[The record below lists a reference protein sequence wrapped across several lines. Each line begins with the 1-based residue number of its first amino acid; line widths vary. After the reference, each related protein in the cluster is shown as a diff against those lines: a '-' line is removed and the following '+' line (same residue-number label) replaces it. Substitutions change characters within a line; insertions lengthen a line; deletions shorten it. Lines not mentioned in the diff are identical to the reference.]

1 MSRGNRGVSR
11 GTPRE
16 GRGSRA
22 ANRAA
27 GAGRFGF
34 FHVDVA
40 AIADLTPSMRRFT
53 FVGPGLDDFAD
64 PGRDQRIKLVLPAP
78 SGGYEH
84 LPDGEDWYERWRV
97 LPEERR
103 NPIRTYTTRRVR
115 PAGTTGAVD
124 AAGAGAGAS
133 GPTRVDVDMVVH
145 EPLGPASRWIRDA
158 AVGSRAVLLGP
169 RRSWLRGR
177 PPGAA
182 LSGGVDFV
190 PPAVTERFLLGGDET
205 AAPAIARIL
214 QDLPTTARG
223 IAVVEMPTRAD
234 AAYLPDHPG
243 FEVRVTGREGRAH
256 GEALVEGVRRAAGE
270 LCPVG
275 TAQEVEEIDVDHDL
289 LWEVPRTAR
298 GGAALRRTSLY
309 AWLAGEAAAVRALR
323 RHLVAER
330 GVDRRSVAFMGYWR
344 LGRAE
349 N

>member
-64 PGRDQRIKLVLPAP
+64 PGRDQRIKLILPAP

-124 AAGAGAGAS
+124 TAGAGAGAG

-145 EPLGPASRWIRDA
+145 EDRKS
-158 AVGSRAVLLGP
+158 
-169 RRSWLRGR
+169 
-177 PPGAA
+177 
-182 LSGGVDFV
+182 
-190 PPAVTERFLLGGDET
+190 
-205 AAPAIARIL
+205 
-214 QDLPTTARG
+214 
-223 IAVVEMPTRAD
+223 VV
-234 AAYLPDHPG
+234 
-243 FEVRVTGREGRAH
+243 
-256 GEALVEGVRRAAGE
+256 
-270 LCPVG
+270 
-275 TAQEVEEIDVDHDL
+275 
-289 LWEVPRTAR
+289 
-298 GGAALRRTSLY
+298 
-309 AWLAGEAAAVRALR
+309 
-323 RHLVAER
+323 
-330 GVDRRSVAFMGYWR
+330 
-344 LGRAE
+344 
-349 N
+349 

>member
-1 MSRGNRGVSR
+1 MSRGDRGVSR
-11 GTPRE
+11 GAPRE

-34 FHVDVA
+34 FHVDVV

-124 AAGAGAGAS
+124 TAGAGAGAG

-243 FEVRVTGREGRAH
+243 FEVRVTGREGRTH
-256 GEALVEGVRRAAGE
+256 GEALV
-270 LCPVG
+270 
-275 TAQEVEEIDVDHDL
+275 
-289 LWEVPRTAR
+289 
-298 GGAALRRTSLY
+298 
-309 AWLAGEAAAVRALR
+309 
-323 RHLVAER
+323 
-330 GVDRRSVAFMGYWR
+330 
-344 LGRAE
+344 
-349 N
+349 

>member
-1 MSRGNRGVSR
+1 MSRGDRGVSR
-11 GTPRE
+11 GAPRE

-124 AAGAGAGAS
+124 AAGADPG
-133 GPTRVDVDMVVH
+133 GPVRVDVDMVVH

-169 RRSWLRGR
+169 RRSWLRG
-177 PPGAA
+177 
-182 LSGGVDFV
+182 
-190 PPAVTERFLLGGDET
+190 
-205 AAPAIARIL
+205 
-214 QDLPTTARG
+214 
-223 IAVVEMPTRAD
+223 
-234 AAYLPDHPG
+234 
-243 FEVRVTGREGRAH
+243 
-256 GEALVEGVRRAAGE
+256 
-270 LCPVG
+270 
-275 TAQEVEEIDVDHDL
+275 
-289 LWEVPRTAR
+289 
-298 GGAALRRTSLY
+298 
-309 AWLAGEAAAVRALR
+309 
-323 RHLVAER
+323 
-330 GVDRRSVAFMGYWR
+330 
-344 LGRAE
+344 
-349 N
+349 

>member
-1 MSRGNRGVSR
+1 MSRGDRGVSR

-16 GRGSRA
+16 GRGS
-22 ANRAA
+22 RAA

-115 PAGTTGAVD
+115 PAGTTGA
-124 AAGAGAGAS
+124 GAG

-298 GGAALRRTSLY
+298 GGAALRCTSLY